1 MGGFVD
7 CKRGLS
13 KRREISYFC
22 IRNACL
28 DHYYRLRK
36 HYTLSKKEKFIDLKE
51 VIRKKSPQLARFMP
65 WFVLNYLRR
74 IVHEDDVNDFID
86 RHGHEM
92 GLDFVNAIMDEFG
105 VKLIM
110 IGEDKIPTTGR
121 YVMASN
127 HPLGGLDGIAFMSA
141 ISRIRKDIIFPVND
155 ILLSIDNFKEF
166 FVPIN
171 KHGSNAENVRIF
183 NNTFASEVMLLYF
196 PAGLVSRKKKGKIE
210 DLEWKKTFVTKA
222 KQHKRDIIPVFME
235 GRNSNWFYNLA
246 NFRTR
251 LGIKANLE
259 MLYLVDETYKQFNK
273 TIRIVIG
280 DPIPWETFDR
290 SKSDLEWA
298 AMVREKVYELKEKNK
313 L

>member
-1 MGGFVD
+1 M
-7 CKRGLS
+7 
-13 KRREISYFC
+13 
-22 IRNACL
+22 
-28 DHYYRLRK
+28 
-36 HYTLSKKEKFIDLKE
+36 SKKEKFIDLKE
-51 VIRKKSPQLARFMP
+51 VIRKKSPQLARLMP

-74 IVHEDDVNDFID
+74 VVHEDDVNDFID
-86 RHGHEM
+86 RHGHEK

-105 VKLIM
+105 VKLIV
-110 IGEDKIPTTGR
+110 IGEDKIPATGR

-141 ISRIRKDIIFPVND
+141 ISRVRKDIIFPVND
-155 ILLSIDNFKEF
+155 ILLSIDNANEF

-171 KHGSNAENVRIF
+171 KHGSNADNVRIL

-196 PAGLVSRKKKGKIE
+196 PAGLVSRKKKGKIK